1 MATHP
6 PGEARRAEEGRRSLV
21 GARRR
26 EFVTFYAEIVYILG
40 KSDPSY
46 RKMLYKIAVACMI
59 AAVGAAPVPEVNP
72 AALSNVNSPFK
83 VLVRETH
90 V

>member
-6 PGEARRAEEGRRSLV
+6 PGEATRRAEEGRRSLV

-26 EFVTFYAEIVYILG
+26 EFVTFYAEIYILG

-72 AALSNVNSPFK
+72 APTDPTFVGQSARRPFRQ
-83 VLVRETH
+83 V
-90 V
+90 